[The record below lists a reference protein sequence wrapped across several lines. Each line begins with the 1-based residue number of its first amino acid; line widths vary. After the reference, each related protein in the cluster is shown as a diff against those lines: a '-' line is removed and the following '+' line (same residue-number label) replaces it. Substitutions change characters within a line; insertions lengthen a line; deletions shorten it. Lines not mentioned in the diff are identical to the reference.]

1 MFRAVIA
8 PRDSST
14 EPVIEVSGEVTPYN
28 LQVLR
33 EHLLQLSRRRGGV
46 HVALR
51 TKREKERGIQVEL
64 RDLERRGVNLVFEF
78 E

>member
-8 PRDSST
+8 PLDSST
-14 EPVIEVSGEVTPYN
+14 QPAIEVSGEVTPYN

-46 HVALR
+46 RVALR
-51 TKREKERGIQVEL
+51 TKREKQPGIQAEL
-64 RDLERRGVNLVFEF
+64 RDLDRRGVNLVFEF
-78 E
+78 D